1 MIIQCEKCRTKFNFD
16 ESLLKSDGSKV
27 RCSVCHNIFVA
38 YPPEAILDD
47 GPREERLVSEVTPA
61 TSQNEMGEEVEGE
74 REETEQEWEE
84 SMSSL
89 LSEAETEETSAK
101 PVQQRKKPLTL
112 RVLLI
117 LVLIF
122 ILFAGA
128 GTAIFFW
135 APHLIPDS
143 LSTLFRP
150 EKNGSTDSGV
160 SALSFESVRG
170 TFVDSEKAGRLFVI
184 RGMVRNNYKSNRSLI
199 RIKGSVFDENGQVVK
214 EEEVYAG
221 NSLKDDDLRHMT
233 IEEIKSLANNRYGT
247 QGRNFNI
254 DPSAAIPFI
263 IIFEELSDN
272 LSEFTV
278 EAVSSSP
285 GT

>member
-27 RCSVCHNIFVA
+27 RCSVCHNVFTA
-38 YPPEAILDD
+38 YPPEEILDD
-47 GPREERLVSEVTPA
+47 VPGEEELVSDVTPA
-61 TSQNEMGEEVEGE
+61 TSQDEVEKEVEGE
-74 REETEQEWEE
+74 REEAEQEREE
-84 SMSSL
+84 TMSSS
-89 LSEAETEETSAK
+89 LSEAETEETSAH
-101 PVQQRKKPLTL
+101 PVQQRKKPLIL
-112 RVLLI
+112 RILLI

-128 GTAIFFW
+128 GAAIFFW

-143 LSTLFRP
+143 LSTLFKQP
-150 EKNGSTDSGV
+150 EKNESTDPGV
-160 SALSFESVRG
+160 RALSFESVKG

-184 RGMVRNNYKSNRSLI
+184 RGMVRNNYKGSRSLI
-199 RIKGSVFDENGQVVK
+199 RVKGSVFDGNGQVVK
-214 EEEVYAG
+214 EKEVYAG
-221 NSLKDDDLRHMT
+221 NSLEDDDLRHMT
-233 IEEIKSLANNRYGT
+233 IEEIKSLANST

-254 DPSAAIPFI
+254 GPSAAIPFTI
-263 IIFEELSDN
+263 VFEELSDN